1 MKKLITVLAFG
12 MLAAACVPH
21 DEEQIKTEPD
31 PYWRTSQQPTVIQPQ
46 TQTRPVVVQQ
56 KKVIQPEQST
66 WWQENKQKHVVKV
79 VVPTCPCKDPN
90 DPCPQ
95 CYQK

>member
-1 MKKLITVLAFG
+1 MNKLFTVITLG
-12 MLAAACVPH
+12 LLAAACVPH
-21 DEEQIKTEPD
+21 DPDEVAVEPVET
-31 PYWRTSQQPTVIQPQ
+31 PYWQQQ
-46 TQTRPVVVQQ
+46 PVVVQQ
-56 KKVIQPEQST
+56 PQLQRQPVIVQQETKPVQKT

-79 VVPTCPCKDPN
+79 VVPACPCKDPN